1 MFRAVRSNGR
11 LHRMARS
18 RTRVSRIVPQTTSDP
33 RIRNSRGLDCP
44 KAAGIPGLTFRQ
56 CRTTWATLYEGDA
69 KDRQAILG
77 HHSEQFTMA
86 VYRKAIPARQQASV
100 EDTDDQEDCEDGQ
113 KRGKRMNCPIRS
125 LETKG
130 VTPVCL

>member
-1 MFRAVRSNGR
+1 MLDS
-11 LHRMARS
+11 AR
-18 RTRVSRIVPQTTSDP
+18 
-33 RIRNSRGLDCP
+33 

-100 EDTDDQEDCEDGQ
+100 EELEARLTRRIVKMP
-113 KRGKRMNCPIRS
+113 KRES
-125 LETKG
+125 A
-130 VTPVCL
+130 